1 MTASMCKP
9 SRKNNSVKKAVKGVC
24 IALLILC
31 IAIVGTLVLYDR
43 FLAPDLTEEELNAY
57 QQDLLQQL
65 QDRKGEY
72 DEQSIV
78 LSDTSRAAAKD
89 LAKRLNA
96 ELRITSDGSF
106 AALRLPQGVTILDVC
121 LNDDYLRDLP
131 RMSVD
136 YQARISEILVE
147 ESAQDGTPLAARP
160 QYTVTDGS
168 YELQTYL
175 DYINLKNTWATTKG
189 AGVTVAVIDTGIDT
203 DHPEFAG
210 RISEYSYNA
219 TEDKIVKDYTLENDS
234 YDWSLI
240 EDEHGH
246 GTAVAGVIGA
256 SMGSGEI
263 VGIAPEVT
271 LLVIKVECDEHGTFQ
286 NSSDLVFGLYYAI
299 ERDAQVVNMSF
310 GMEASDERQNIFRD
324 ATLLAYDSDIVC
336 IAAAGNNASTALTYP
351 AADSR
356 VFGVGALEADGWE
369 LAAYSNYG
377 ENVDLVAPG
386 STYTARIGGYGSTQG
401 TSLAAPTVTGA
412 VALLRS
418 LNAYRYTESKDFEEL
433 LYASCLD
440 LGDLGPDPYFGYGA
454 LDVSALILEE
464 RGKVTFHM
472 MTDELD
478 NTEQIFIRDHTLQNI
493 PEPERLY
500 AVFDG
505 WYYDPQC
512 TEKYDW
518 YSDEFSADL
527 TLYANWVNE
536 EDGIPY
542 VYVELDDGTIEI
554 RSYTGHRRYIT
565 IPDTIDGKPVTS
577 IGIEAFAKESDL
589 REVHL
594 PSSLVRIR
602 DGAFSGCSN
611 LIGITIPDSVTVIGD
626 MAFYDNLRLSSVSFG
641 AESQLQSIGEFAFSG
656 CVKLRTFTLPRT
668 VTELSHSAF
677 CRDTAIISFAVQ
689 SGNTAYTAVNG
700 ILCNADASV
709 LICYPYGKTGDA
721 VIPETVTAVGS
732 YGFRY
737 AKCQSVDFANVQ
749 SIAESA
755 FFQSRLQG
763 ALVLSDGI
771 TSIGKA
777 AFAHN
782 YYLTSL
788 TFGNGLTE
796 IPQEAF
802 LECSALKRIVFSNA
816 VQTVGAKAFK
826 QCISLPSVT
835 LTDSIQTIESE
846 AFWECF
852 SLRELNFAENGDL
865 TSIGNWAFMGTSLS
879 SLTFPR
885 SLVSIGGSA
894 FQMLPL
900 TSVVFAS
907 NGSLTEIGA
916 GAFASCSGITSLI
929 LPESLNSM
937 GGEAFAGTSI
947 SQILIPK
954 SLQYFGG
961 GAFASCPNLTAI
973 DVSEENPY
981 YNAIDGAV
989 YSEDGNT
996 FVAYPTGNTATDYT
1010 VLSGTQTIGGGSFAG
1025 TFYLQNAISPDG
1037 VRLIGAS
1044 AFARSSVVTVTLGN
1058 GLTEIGESAFSYAA
1072 RLTSVNL
1079 PEGLEKVG
1087 KQAFYGTASLLELVI
1102 PDSLTVLTAYS
1113 FYGCGARQ
1121 YTLPETLTA
1130 IEFCAMAENTNLYSL
1145 QIPDRVTQIGRYAFA
1160 YNLNMAEVTFRETTQ
1175 LDRISINSFALCGLQ
1190 SFTVPANVSTIAQG
1204 AFAGCDRLTHITFAQ
1219 NSKLTS
1225 ISAYMFDGCSA
1236 LTEIVFQSGSAL
1248 TSVQAHGLEGMARLC
1263 RVDFGDAKLT
1273 EIDNFA
1279 FRFCESLTE
1288 IEIPEGVVNV
1298 GRFAFYGCKSLQ
1310 EVVLPSTLEHIGRF
1324 AFLGTNDV
1332 SLYFAAEALPLYLD
1346 EDWDHDVKGYYLGV
1360 TDVLEAASWKY
1371 ALLSSGG
1378 VALLEYTG
1386 NDTLIDLSALDL
1398 GGKIVTL
1405 GGGLFAYGA
1414 IESVVLPDTLIT
1426 IQNEAFYHSAL
1437 QSVTIPKSL
1446 QFIGRA
1452 AFADTPL
1459 ETLTFEE
1466 GSALTVIEQSAFEN
1480 TKSLGAVSLPA
1491 SLNTLGRAVFQSSGI
1506 TSLHFADGIGIT
1518 EIPESAFA
1526 YSNISSLTLPQGITL
1541 INHNAFRNTAA
1552 LESVT
1557 FGTAEFSVMSNAFYQ
1572 SGLKALRI
1580 PANMTY
1586 IGEYAFVALSD
1597 LTAFEVDANNP
1608 YYTATDG
1615 LLIGSDGRKLIA
1627 VPAGRT
1633 GSLTVP
1639 AGIEVLGFG
1648 AFEETALSEIKF
1660 LENANILSF
1669 GYRAFYAAK
1678 NVTSIH
1684 IPSSVVAI
1692 DYYAFANCTALEQ
1705 VTFAEGSGLN
1715 GVYEGAFYGCAALSD
1730 IRLPNE
1736 IVEIS
1741 DFAFY
1746 GCARLTALPTGKDS
1760 AIKGIYGYA
1769 MAYTGL
1775 SGEFTLP
1782 DTLTDIGEY
1791 AFLGTRLTAVT
1802 VPDVN
1807 AWDLMIGIG
1816 AFEDCNNIEEIT
1828 LPFIGGG
1835 FEDAKHSWFGYI
1847 FGAGSYEASGVY
1859 VPEKLKRIT
1868 VTEGITA
1875 LGVGAFANLPTVES
1889 ITLPHSVVTV
1899 SVRAF
1904 ENTPAAYTLT
1914 NEITGE
1920 STDAF
1925 GYPVYI
1931 MERNMF
1937 GTGFYGH
1944 LAISDDVTKIA
1955 DYAFMD
1961 CRGITGVTIG
1971 DGVEELGF
1979 AAFEYCTALQTV
1991 SFGESLH
1998 EIPHSAFW
2006 GCTGLTELT
2015 LPDSITSID
2024 PWAFYD
2030 CSNLESVHLGKG
2042 ILTFDFPSEKITDIT
2057 ISEENPYLC
2066 VIDGIVYDKPV
2077 SKIVYVPKTLSGK
2090 LVIADGVTELAFQQF
2105 RETAITEVVL
2115 PDSLITVGEQAFFD
2129 CKSLNRVTLGK
2140 GVTQIQAD
2148 AFTNTPFL
2156 YEICN
2161 NSSLS
2166 LTLGSYDSH
2175 GGIAF
2180 DAKRIINADGS
2191 ISYRDPASGFEFL
2204 DTADG
2209 FRFAKEYGSYA
2220 LIAYLGDET
2229 AISLPETANGST
2241 YTVTKFSSL
2250 VEELFIPSKV
2260 THIEAGA
2267 FNESLNLKTF
2277 SVSDENPSF
2286 TAMDG
2291 ILYNADAT
2299 QMIAVPMALTGSVT
2313 VPASLVQLP
2322 LDAFSNR
2329 RHLTH
2334 VTLEEG
2340 IIDVNAGAFQGC
2352 TALQRVDLP
2361 DTLTAIGG
2369 SAFGGCTSLT
2379 KITIPDRVQT
2389 ISGYTFYNCTSLS
2402 EVILPERLQAIYNTA
2417 FWGCSALLQVNVPAG
2432 IKTIS
2437 GEAFDKVTT
2446 LVFPETIPMLDG
2458 IAYGEGFTHILY
2470 VPKSIS
2476 GSVTVPEGITAIP
2489 ENAFGNCAE
2498 LISVKLPSTLKSIGN
2513 FAFDGCAK
2521 LTELDIPDGVTSLGA
2536 GVFRN
2541 CYSLTR
2547 VALPS
2552 GITAIWDESFSG
2564 CAALTEIV
2572 IPENVTAVYFWAF
2585 YGCQSLNRVVLSP
2598 KLTSIGSQAFGGC
2611 SVLETIH
2618 LPATLTS
2625 LSSDSFINCDKLSL
2639 SIDAE
2644 NHNFK
2649 SIDGVLYNKDC
2660 TEIVYVSKNI
2670 SGSVVIA
2677 EGVTNIG
2684 TAFYGCAM
2692 LTEITLPN
2700 SMTLTYGSNHLF
2712 SNCTGLERILVSD
2725 THPNHTS
2732 ISGILY
2738 NKNCTQI
2745 IEVPRNLSGTVTL
2758 PEGLTFLGNQFMDC
2772 DKISAVVLPSTLQTI
2787 DVHAF
2792 VYCEQLKT
2800 VYNNSAL
2807 SLTFGSTDNGW
2818 VAYRAKVIVD
2828 RNGSKTYR
2836 DGITEY
2842 EVFETADGFRF
2853 VKENGEYLLI
2863 AYIGAE
2869 ETVTLPQSVN
2879 GKPYKLHRFQGAAH
2893 VILPEGMTELSDYA
2907 FCNDSHRWSSKLVRV
2922 TLPSTLKHIGA
2933 YAFMQCSQLEEIVLP
2948 EGLESI
2954 GESAFLD
2961 CCALRSIAFPSTL
2974 TKIGNS
2980 AFLGCESLTRV
2991 EIPITVTDLG
3001 TSLFIYCTGIQ
3012 AVVLPEGMTNI
3023 PDGIFSGCTS
3033 LAEITIPQ
3041 SVQRIGNGAFEK
3053 CEALTSL
3060 IIPDNVTEIGNRAFS
3075 GCLNLQSVT
3084 FSQRL
3089 QIIDS
3094 GAFSGCAKLTS
3105 IELPAS
3111 LNYIG
3116 GGEQGEIDEKS
3127 STYGDGAFGNCTA
3140 LRSISVG
3147 ENLTYIGRYAFY
3159 NTAFYNDPNN
3169 WDSGALYL
3177 SKYLIRVSEEIRY
3190 FDYREDTLCI
3200 AFGAYHG
3207 CYKLKT
3213 VYVKGDAHELLS
3225 DVTNVETL
3233 VIYELPTHIFYYFG
3247 WELSDIP
3254 QTLKNIVL
3262 KSGVTM
3268 NHSAF
3273 YIGSEPMTGYTIY
3286 VEDTQKDTMWDE
3298 NYPDWQR
3305 GNRVFY
3311 GGKWI
3316 TADFYEDEAVRI
3328 KNIVLTSQIVRV
3340 PFSDDYTSGVY
3351 RYVFL
3356 GYDTDGDG
3364 APDVIP
3370 ATSSVNISAHAV
3382 YRKEYRCVREGH
3394 YGQATCSQRAVC
3406 EYCNEAFGEIAK
3418 HSYTGEKTT
3427 DGYLK
3432 AAASCEHPAIYYKSC
3447 IWCGEAGDE
3456 TFTYGSTLPHSFGE
3470 WVETQA
3476 PGCTTK
3482 GSAARS
3488 CIHCQHT
3495 QTKTVSPKGHIYD
3508 RQTVS
3513 EQYLISEATCL
3524 APAHY
3529 RFSCVC
3535 GKADESSFF
3544 FGYGEPLEH
3553 KVTDWTVT
3561 EPPSCIGFGVK
3572 EGSCSLCQTPQSET
3586 VPPLGHEY
3594 DETVTPPTCIGEGY
3608 TTYKCKRCTYEYTD
3622 TFVPSLGH
3630 EYDETV
3636 TPPTC
3641 VGEGYT
3647 TYKCKRC
3654 TYEYTDTFVPSLGHE
3669 YDEIVT
3675 PPTCTAEGYT
3685 THKCQRCTL
3694 EYTDTYVPSLG
3705 HDYSATLTPPTCTA
3719 EGYTTHKCQRC
3730 TLKYT
3735 DTYVPSLGHDYSA
3748 TLTPPTCTADG
3759 YTTHECSRCAHSY
3772 TTPAESARGHD
3783 YRETVIPPTCTAG
3796 GYTTHKCSR
3805 CTDEYTDTLVPPLG
3819 HDYRAT
3825 VTPPTCTAE
3834 GYTTHKCNRCT
3845 DEYTDTLVPSLGH
3858 DYKDTVTPP
3867 TCTAEGYTTHK
3878 CQRCQHEYTDSYVPV
3893 SDHILGDWA
3902 ETTPP
3907 TCTKVGEERRV
3918 CTSCRYYETRELAVL
3933 GHDYQDTVI
3942 PPTCESEGYTQHR
3955 CSRCPNSY
3963 NDTYVAATGHNF
3975 GDWTEITPPTCTEIG
3990 EERRIC
3996 EYCNHNETRKLAELG
4011 HDYRDTVTPPT
4022 CTAEG
4027 YTTHV
4032 CRRCE
4037 HSYEDAYI
4045 AATGHS
4051 FANGEGL
4058 ICDAC
4063 GYEKETESEQ
4073 ATASPN
4079 QPPNSGT
4086 DDTENEKSNGV
4097 VIAVAIGGAVAV
4109 SGGGAAAAWF
4119 VLKKRKIF

>member
-1 MTASMCKP
+1 MTASMRKPNCKQ
-9 SRKNNSVKKAVKGVC
+9 NHIKKAVKGAC

-31 IAIVGTLVLYDR
+31 IAIVGTVVLYDR
-43 FLAPDLTEEELNAY
+43 FSAPSLTAEELNTY

-72 DEQSIV
+72 NEQSIV
-78 LSDTSRAAAKD
+78 LSNTSRAAAKD
-89 LAKRLNA
+89 LANRLNA
-96 ELRITSDGSF
+96 DLRITSDGSF
-106 AALRLPQGVTILDVC
+106 ASLQLPDGITILDVC
-121 LNDDYLRDLP
+121 LDPDYLKDLP
-131 RMSVD
+131 RISVD
-136 YQARISEILVE
+136 YQARISEMIVE
-147 ESAQDGTPLAARP
+147 DPSEDGTPIAARP

-175 DYINLKNTWATTKG
+175 DYINLKNAWATTKG

-219 TEDKIVKDYTLENDS
+219 TEDKIVKDYTLKNGS

-240 EDEHGH
+240 EDENGH

-256 SMGSGEI
+256 SMNSGEI

-271 LLVIKVECDEHGTFQ
+271 LLVIKAECDEYGVFRS
-286 NSSDLVFGLYYAI
+286 SSDLVFGLYYAI

-310 GMEASDERQNIFRD
+310 GMSASDERQNIFRD

-336 IAAAGNNASTALTYP
+336 IAAAGNAASTALTYP

-386 STYTARIGGYGSTQG
+386 STYTAKIDGYGSTKG

-418 LNAYRYTESKDFEEL
+418 LDAYRYAESKTFEEL

-440 LGDLGPDPYFGYGA
+440 LGDLGQDPYFGYGA
-454 LDVSALILEE
+454 LDVSALVLEK
-464 RGKVTFHM
+464 RGTVSFHM

-478 NTEQIFIRDHTLQNI
+478 NTEQLFIRNHTLQNI

-512 TEKYDW
+512 TEKYNW
-518 YSDEFSADL
+518 YKDEFTADL

-542 VYVELDDGTIEI
+542 IYVELDDGTVEI
-554 RSYTGHRRYIT
+554 RAYTGHRRYIT
-565 IPDTIDGKPVTS
+565 IPDTIDGKAVTS
-577 IGIEAFAKESDL
+577 IGTEAFAKESEL
-589 REVHL
+589 REVRL
-594 PSSLVRIR
+594 PNSLVRIR

-611 LIGITIPDSVTVIGD
+611 LIGIAIPDSVTEIGNK
-626 MAFYDNLRLSSVSFG
+626 AFYDDLRLSSVSFG

-656 CVKLRTFTLPRT
+656 CAKLRTFTLPRS
-668 VTELSHSAF
+668 VTAMSHSAF
-677 CRDTAIISFAVQ
+677 YRDTAVISFGVQ

-700 ILCNADASV
+700 ILCNIDASV
-709 LICYPYGKTGDA
+709 LICYPYGKTGEA
-721 VIPETVTAVGS
+721 VIPATVTEIGS

-737 AKCQSVDFANVQ
+737 AKCQSVDFANVR
-749 SIAESA
+749 SIAEYA
-755 FFQSRLQG
+755 FFQSHLQG
-763 ALVLSDGI
+763 TLTLTDQI
-771 TSIGKA
+771 TSMGKA
-777 AFAHN
+777 AFANN

-796 IPQEAF
+796 IPENAF
-802 LECSALKRIVFSNA
+802 LECSALKKIVFSNA
-816 VQTVGAKAFK
+816 VQTVGQKAFR

-835 LTDSIQTIESE
+835 LTSSIQAIENE
-846 AFWECF
+846 AFEECF

-894 FQMLPL
+894 FKEVPL
-900 TSVVFAS
+900 TSVVFAAS
-907 NGSLTEIGA
+907 GNLTEIA
-916 GAFASCSGITSLI
+916 SSAFATCDGITSLI
-929 LPESLNSM
+929 LPESLKSM
-937 GGEAFAGTSI
+937 GDEAFAGTSI
-947 SQILIPK
+947 SEIMIPK

-961 GAFASCPNLTAI
+961 GAFASCPYLTAI
-973 DVSEENPY
+973 DVLAENPY
-981 YNAIDGAV
+981 YNAIDGTV
-989 YSEDGNT
+989 YSEDGTT

-1010 VLSGTQTIGGGSFAG
+1010 VLSGTQAIGNGAFAG

-1037 VRLIGAS
+1037 VRLIGTS
-1044 AFARSSVVTVTLGN
+1044 AFANSSVVTVTLGN
-1058 GLTEIGESAFSYAA
+1058 GLTEIGESAFSYAV

-1079 PEGLEKVG
+1079 PEGLKKVG
-1087 KQAFYGTASLLELVI
+1087 MFAFYRTDSLLELVI
-1102 PDSLTVLTAYS
+1102 PDSLTVLTEYS
-1113 FYGCGARQ
+1113 FHGCGARR

-1130 IEFCAMAENTNLYSL
+1130 IETYAMAENANLYSL
-1145 QIPDRVTQIGRYAFA
+1145 QIPDRVTQIGRLAFA

-1175 LDRISINSFALCGLQ
+1175 LDRISVHSFALCGLQ

-1204 AFAGCDRLTHITFAQ
+1204 AFAGCDRLTHITFAK
-1219 NSKLTS
+1219 NSKLPS
-1225 ISAYMFDGCSA
+1225 ISAYMFNGCSE

-1248 TSVQAHGLEGMARLC
+1248 TSVQAHGLEGMARLQ

-1288 IEIPEGVVNV
+1288 INVPEGVVNV
-1298 GRFAFYGCKSLQ
+1298 GRFVFYGCKNLQ
-1310 EVVLPSTLEHIGRF
+1310 EVILPSTLEHIGRF

-1332 SLYFAAEALPLYLD
+1332 SLYFSAEDLPLYLD
-1346 EDWDHDVKGYYLGV
+1346 EDWDHGVKGYYLGV
-1360 TDVLEAASWKY
+1360 TDVLEVTPWKY
-1371 ALLSSGG
+1371 ALLSSGDI
-1378 VALLEYTG
+1378 ALLEYFG
-1386 NDTLIDLSALDL
+1386 NDTMIDLSALDL

-1405 GGGLFAYGA
+1405 GGHLFSYSTLEG
-1414 IESVVLPDTLIT
+1414 IVLPDTLIT
-1426 IQNEAFYHSAL
+1426 IQNEAFYHSSL
-1437 QSVTIPKSL
+1437 KSVTIPKSV

-1452 AFADTPL
+1452 AFADTPI
-1459 ETLTFEE
+1459 EVLTFADDA
-1466 GSALTVIEQSAFEN
+1466 SLTVIEQSAFEN
-1480 TKSLGAVSLPA
+1480 TASLRAITLPA
-1491 SLNTLGRAVFQSSGI
+1491 SLTTLGRAAFQNSGI
-1506 TSLHFADGIGIT
+1506 TSLCFANDIGIT
-1518 EIPESAFA
+1518 EIPENAFA
-1526 YSNISSLTLPQGITL
+1526 YSAISSLTLPTGITC
-1541 INHNAFRNTAA
+1541 INHNAFRNTSA
-1552 LESVT
+1552 LESVV

-1572 SGLKALRI
+1572 SGLKTLQI

-1586 IGEYAFVALSD
+1586 IGEYAFVALSN
-1597 LTAFEVDANNP
+1597 LTAFGVDANNP
-1608 YYTATDG
+1608 YYTGTDG
-1615 LLIGSDGRKLIA
+1615 LLIGSNGRKLIA

-1648 AFEETALSEIKF
+1648 AFEQTALSEINF

-1678 NVTSIH
+1678 NITTIH
-1684 IPSSVVAI
+1684 IPASVVAI
-1692 DYYAFANCTALEQ
+1692 DYYAFANCTALER
-1705 VTFAEGSGLN
+1705 VTFSDGSGLN
-1715 GVYEGAFYGCAALSD
+1715 GVYEGAFYGCAELSD
-1730 IRLPNE
+1730 IRLPDE

-1746 GCARLTALPTGKDS
+1746 GCAKLNSIPTGKNS
-1760 AIKGIYGYA
+1760 ALKGIYGYA

-1775 SGEFTLP
+1775 SGEFTPP

-1802 VPDVN
+1802 VPDTN

-1828 LPFIGGG
+1828 LPFIGGS
-1835 FEDAKHSWFGYI
+1835 FEDTEHSWFGYI
-1847 FGAGSYEASGVY
+1847 FGAGSYEANSVY
-1859 VPEKLKRIT
+1859 VPEKLKHIT
-1868 VTEGITA
+1868 ITDGITA
-1875 LGVGAFANLPTVES
+1875 LGVGAFANLPTVEL

-1899 SVRAF
+1899 SVLTF

-1914 NEITGE
+1914 NVITCE
-1920 STDAF
+1920 STDIF
-1925 GYPVYI
+1925 GYPVYVL
-1931 MERNMF
+1931 ERNMF

-1944 LAISDDVTKIA
+1944 LTLSDDVTKIA
-1955 DYAFMD
+1955 DFAFTD
-1961 CRGITGVTIG
+1961 CPGITGVTIG

-1979 AAFEYCTALQTV
+1979 AAFENCTALKTV
-1991 SFGESLH
+1991 IFGNSLH
-1998 EIPHSAFW
+1998 ELSHSAFE

-2015 LPDSITSID
+2015 LPDNITSID

-2030 CSNLESVHLGKG
+2030 CCNLESVHLGKG
-2042 ILTFDFPSEKITDIT
+2042 ISTFDFPSEKITDIT

-2066 VIDGIVYDKPV
+2066 VIEGIVYDKPV
-2077 SKIVYVPKTLSGK
+2077 SKIVYVPKTLSGR
-2090 LVIADGVTELAFQQF
+2090 LLIADGVTELAFQQF
-2105 RETAITEVVL
+2105 REMALTEVVL

-2209 FRFAKEYGSYA
+2209 FRFAKEYGTYS
-2220 LIAYLGDET
+2220 LIAYLGDEPS
-2229 AISLPETANGST
+2229 ISLPETANGST

-2260 THIEAGA
+2260 TYIEAGA

-2291 ILYNADAT
+2291 ILYNADGT

-2402 EVILPERLQAIYNTA
+2402 EVILPEHLQTIYNQA
-2417 FWGCSALLQVNVPAG
+2417 FLECSSLLQVNIPAG
-2432 IKTIS
+2432 TQTIS

-2446 LVFPETIPMLDG
+2446 LVFPETILMLDG

-2513 FAFDGCAK
+2513 FAFYGCVK

-2547 VALPS
+2547 VTLPS

-2611 SVLETIH
+2611 SVLERLH

-2828 RNGSKTYR
+2828 RNGSKTYL

-2863 AYIGAE
+2863 AYIGTE

-2907 FCNDSHRWSSKLVRV
+2907 FCNDSHWWSSKLVRV
-2922 TLPSTLKHIGA
+2922 TLPSTLKRIGA
-2933 YAFMQCSQLEEIVLP
+2933 YAFMKCSQLEEIVLP

-2954 GESAFLD
+2954 GENAFWN
-2961 CCALRSIAFPSTL
+2961 CYALRSIAFPSTL
-2974 TKIGNS
+2974 TKIGDA

-2991 EIPITVTDLG
+2991 EIPITITDLG
-3001 TSLFIYCTGIQ
+3001 SSLFFYCTGIQ
-3012 AVVLPEGMTNI
+3012 SVALPEGMTQI
-3023 PDGIFSGCTS
+3023 PNGIFGGCTS

-3041 SVQRIGNGAFEK
+3041 SVQRIGHNAFER

-3060 IIPDNVTEIGNRAFS
+3060 IIPDNVTEIGSRAFS

-3089 QIIDS
+3089 QSIGS
-3094 GAFSGCAKLTS
+3094 GTFSGCAKLTS

-3116 GGEQGEIDEKS
+3116 GGEQGEIDVIG

-3225 DVTNVETL
+3225 DVTNIETL

-3273 YIGSEPMTGYTIY
+3273 YIWSEPMTGYTIY
-3286 VEDTQKDTMWDE
+3286 AEDTQKDTMWDE

-3311 GGKWI
+3311 GDKWI
-3316 TADFYEDEAVRI
+3316 TADFYEDETVRI

-3356 GYDTDGDG
+3356 GYDTDGNG
-3364 APDVIP
+3364 SPDVIP

-3382 YRKEYRCVREGH
+3382 YKKEYRCLREGH
-3394 YGQATCSQRAVC
+3394 FGQATCAHRAVC
-3406 EYCNEAFGEIAK
+3406 EYCNESFGEIAK
-3418 HSYTGEKTT
+3418 HSYTSEEVT
-3427 DGYLK
+3427 DEYLK
-3432 AAASCEHPAIYYKSC
+3432 ETASCEHPAIYYRSC
-3447 IWCGEAGDE
+3447 IWCGEVGDE
-3456 TFTYGSTLPHSFGE
+3456 TFTYGSTRPHSFGE
-3470 WVETQA
+3470 WEETIA

-3482 GSAARS
+3482 GRASRV
-3488 CIHCQHT
+3488 CIHCKHT
-3495 QTKTVSPKGHIYD
+3495 ETKNVAAKGHLYN
-3508 RQTVS
+3508 RKVAS
-3513 EQYLISEATCL
+3513 EQYLIKGATCFDR
-3524 APAHY
+3524 ARYH
-3529 RFSCVC
+3529 FSCVC
-3535 GKADESSFF
+3535 GKAEESSFF
-3544 FGYGEPLEH
+3544 FEYGEPLEH
-3553 KVTDWTVT
+3553 KVTNWTVT
-3561 EPPSCIGFGVK
+3561 QNPTCTENGYKQGTCA
-3572 EGSCSLCQTPQSET
+3572 LCQTPLSDTVPLLEHDCKDTVTSPTCITYGYTTHTCQRCPYEYEDT
-3586 VPPLGHEY
+3586 FVPPLDH
-3594 DETVTPPTCIGEGY
+3594 DCKDTVTPPTCITDGY
-3608 TTYKCKRCTYEYTD
+3608 TTHTCQRCPYEYAD

-3630 EYDETV
+3630 DFQSTVTYPTCIDDGYTTHQCSRCAYTYITPAESARGHNWEHTV
-3636 TPPTC
+3636 TPPSCTA
-3641 VGEGYT
+3641 EGYT
-3647 TYKCKRC
+3647 AHKCRRCSEQYIDTYVAAIGHRLEDWTETTASTCTETGEERCICKNC
-3654 TYEYTDTFVPSLGHE
+3654 NHYETRTIPALGHD
-3669 YDEIVT
+3669 YADSIT

-3685 THKCQRCTL
+3685 AHQCQRCNHT
-3694 EYTDTYVPSLG
+3694 
-3705 HDYSATLTPPTCTA
+3705 
-3719 EGYTTHKCQRC
+3719 
-3730 TLKYT
+3730 
-3735 DTYVPSLGHDYSA
+3735 
-3748 TLTPPTCTADG
+3748 
-3759 YTTHECSRCAHSY
+3759 
-3772 TTPAESARGHD
+3772 
-3783 YRETVIPPTCTAG
+3783 
-3796 GYTTHKCSR
+3796 
-3805 CTDEYTDTLVPPLG
+3805 
-3819 HDYRAT
+3819 
-3825 VTPPTCTAE
+3825 
-3834 GYTTHKCNRCT
+3834 
-3845 DEYTDTLVPSLGH
+3845 
-3858 DYKDTVTPP
+3858 YKDT
-3867 TCTAEGYTTHK
+3867 
-3878 CQRCQHEYTDSYVPV
+3878 
-3893 SDHILGDWA
+3893 
-3902 ETTPP
+3902 
-3907 TCTKVGEERRV
+3907 
-3918 CTSCRYYETRELAVL
+3918 
-3933 GHDYQDTVI
+3933 
-3942 PPTCESEGYTQHR
+3942 
-3955 CSRCPNSY
+3955 
-3963 NDTYVAATGHNF
+3963 
-3975 GDWTEITPPTCTEIG
+3975 
-3990 EERRIC
+3990 
-3996 EYCNHNETRKLAELG
+3996 
-4011 HDYRDTVTPPT
+4011 
-4022 CTAEG
+4022 
-4027 YTTHV
+4027 
-4032 CRRCE
+4032 
-4037 HSYEDAYI
+4037 YI
-4045 AATGHS
+4045 AATGHIFDNDS
-4051 FANGEGL
+4051 DQDCN
-4058 ICDAC
+4058 AC
-4063 GYEKETESEQ
+4063 GMIKVVQESMPPDPDRVDINATSSSSGCASVFALSNVFLLPICVPIFMAYRKKE
-4073 ATASPN
+4073 
-4079 QPPNSGT
+4079 
-4086 DDTENEKSNGV
+4086 D
-4097 VIAVAIGGAVAV
+4097 
-4109 SGGGAAAAWF
+4109 
-4119 VLKKRKIF
+4119 